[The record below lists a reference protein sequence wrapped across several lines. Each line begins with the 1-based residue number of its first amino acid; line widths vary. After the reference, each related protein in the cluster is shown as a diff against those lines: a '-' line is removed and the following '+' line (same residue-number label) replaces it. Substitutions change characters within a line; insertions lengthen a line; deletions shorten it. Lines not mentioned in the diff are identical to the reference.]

1 MAVAGEIGETERP
14 VVEHA
19 QDALWAAAMLDVRLA
34 VGAGGGEIEGSLLGD
49 EGGERVVDLDGEPA
63 LRLHL
68 GIAGAG
74 AAPLLHGLDRG

>member
-1 MAVAGEIGETERP
+1 LGRRE
-14 VVEHA
+14 
-19 QDALWAAAMLDVRLA
+19 
-34 VGAGGGEIEGSLLGD
+34 AGGGEIEGSLLGD